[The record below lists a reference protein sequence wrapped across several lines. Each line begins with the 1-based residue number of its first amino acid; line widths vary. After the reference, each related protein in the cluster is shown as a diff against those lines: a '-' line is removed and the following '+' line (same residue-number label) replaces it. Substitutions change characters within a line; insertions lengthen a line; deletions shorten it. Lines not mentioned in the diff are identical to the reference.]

1 MGRKEKSNLIR
12 IEQATR
18 VRRRKFTATL
28 QEISRQS
35 IPGELITTVRE
46 YPAVVPTGSEFE
58 LFQDVLSSTDN
69 VYYSPRRRKEY
80 IVDSSNLQQWQ
91 ITGFEHYAD
100 YIGYCQVW
108 GLSQH
113 TQALDILFQDD
124 NKEIHE

>member
-18 VRRRKFTATL
+18 VRRRKYTATL

-58 LFQDVLSSTDN
+58 LLQDVLSSSDK
-69 VYYSPRRRKEY
+69 VYYKPRHRKEY

-91 ITGFEHYAD
+91 ITGFQHYAD
-100 YIGYCQVW
+100 YCGYCSTW
-108 GLSQH
+108 GLSNH
-113 TQALDILFQDD
+113 TRDFDTVLQDD
-124 NKEIHE
+124 NKETQE

>member
-18 VRRRKFTATL
+18 VRRRKYTTTL

-58 LFQDVLSSTDN
+58 LLQDVLSSTDN
-69 VYYSPRRRKEY
+69 VYYNPRRRKEY
-80 IVDSSNLQQWQ
+80 LVDSSNLQQWQ

-100 YIGYCQVW
+100 YVGYCQVW

-124 NKEIHE
+124 NKETQE